1 MLLDVVEEGGEGEG
15 AVVAE
20 VEAEEQVVLVVEGG
34 LLQFVLEE
42 FGGFVAVQ
50 RRRRGFAGG
59 GLLLETAEAVQVG
72 LGVGCLAD
80 LGCAG

>member
-42 FGGFVAVQ
+42 FGGFVAV
-50 RRRRGFAGG
+50 
-59 GLLLETAEAVQVG
+59 
-72 LGVGCLAD
+72 
-80 LGCAG
+80 